1 MAEAPGRKAC
11 RCRQRGHG
19 GGGEGGV
26 GSGKDEVKEEKGA
39 GSDPRLRTPPLPRAV
54 PTLYPAGACVP
65 TIRLGPPSWGPSA
78 AHVSSTR
85 SELNASC

>member
-1 MAEAPGRKAC
+1 MAEAPSRKVR

-26 GSGKDEVKEEKGA
+26 GSGKDEVKEEKGT
-39 GSDPRLRTPPLPRAV
+39 GSNPRLRTTPPP
-54 PTLYPAGACVP
+54 PTLYPPGACVP
-65 TIRLGPPSWGPSA
+65 TIRLGPPSWGPTA